1 MSTFLILDEK
11 INDFKLENTLF
22 NIYQNVRLKISPKV
36 SSQYNF
42 KNKFT
47 FDKFLELFENSVV
60 STYSDELQ
68 SKEFEIKKELE
79 NKEEEKDL
87 IYLEFDYSCESKDIR
102 DYTFWRVVTI
112 TINNEDYL
120 YHKSTGCIIDV
131 VEGEAYLYGIY
142 KPEIKDEIVYVYSL
156 PEFVIDWISNC
167 SIKF

>member
-1 MSTFLILDEK
+1 MSTFLVLNEK
-11 INDFKLENTLF
+11 TNDFKLENTLF

-42 KNKFT
+42 KTKFT

-60 STYSDELQ
+60 STYSDEL
-68 SKEFEIKKELE
+68 KIEIKKELE
-79 NKEEEKDL
+79 SKEKDL
-87 IYLEFDYSCESKDIR
+87 IYLGFDYSCESKDIT

-120 YHKSTGCIIDV
+120 YHKPTGCIIDV

-142 KPEIKDEIVYVYSL
+142 KPDIKDEIVYVYSL

>member
-22 NIYQNVRLKISPKV
+22 NIYQNIKLKVKSNSK
-36 SSQYNF
+36 SNF
-42 KNKFT
+42 S
-47 FDKFLELFENSVV
+47 FDNFLQIFENNVLSV
-60 STYSDELQ
+60 YS
-68 SKEFEIKKELE
+68 E
-79 NKEEEKDL
+79 NQNINKSDKV
-87 IYLEFDYSCESKDIR
+87 YLGFDYSNKPKDIT
-102 DYTFWRVVTI
+102 DYTFWIVVTA

-120 YHKSTGCIIDV
+120 YHKLTGCIIDV

-142 KPEIKDEIVYVYSL
+142 KPEFNPNILYPYSF